1 MDYEEQYPSVELAYD
16 FVIPSYEWAS
26 MRVETIERC
35 IEGLL
40 TYITTVTLALPIATV
55 AIAKQASQADV
66 THWQFLSALGVFFIV
81 SLLGLYAR
89 QMGDLIYVDP
99 KKLYDQSLHEPHWE
113 FRKNAIHYGGEHF
126 DKNRTLIARKSRL
139 ANIMCSNQD

>member
-40 TYITTVTLALPIATV
+40 TYITTVTLALTIATV
-55 AIAKQASQADV
+55 AIAK
-66 THWQFLSALGVFFIV
+66 
-81 SLLGLYAR
+81 
-89 QMGDLIYVDP
+89 
-99 KKLYDQSLHEPHWE
+99 
-113 FRKNAIHYGGEHF
+113 
-126 DKNRTLIARKSRL
+126 
-139 ANIMCSNQD
+139 